1 MVYYITVTCYI
12 QLPIASSVSMETMIS
27 NVHTTLEQ
35 LEMETNVAVV
45 KNPLLSLISQLREMK
60 LILNSIQS
68 ILLSSSDLQ
77 CLEGDEEGIYLVIRK
92 KYFMYSIS

>member
-1 MVYYITVTCYI
+1 MLYYITVTCYI

-35 LEMETNVAVV
+35 LEVETNVAVV

-68 ILLSSSDLQ
+68 ILFSSSDLE
-77 CLEGDEEGIYLVIRK
+77 CPEGDEEGTYLVIR
-92 KYFMYSIS
+92 

>member
-1 MVYYITVTCYI
+1 MLYYITVTCYI

-60 LILNSIQS
+60 LILNSIHS
-68 ILLSSSDLQ
+68 ILFSSSDLE
-77 CLEGDEEGIYLVIRK
+77 CPEGDEEGTYLVIRK